1 MKDEIGEKDVAVDMQ
16 SSCRQCHSV
25 DSALDREEK
34 RLKVVIISAVFP
46 PEPMVSAQT
55 SVQLAEELVRRGD
68 SVLVLAPYPNRPE
81 GELFDGYKRR
91 LYTTAASEQGYR
103 LTHCWS
109 FFSPHSTMVN
119 RFAENLSFGIT
130 SGLRLLVG
138 KRPDVIYS
146 NSWAVFATGI
156 VAFVAW
162 LRSIPLV
169 LSVQD
174 VYPESLESQG
184 RVAKRGRFFRLLRLC
199 DQTILR
205 SAKDIIVISEG
216 FRRLFEADRGIPS
229 QRLHVVPNWGNDHLL
244 QADPNAASAF
254 RQHLGIPAGAFVA
267 VYAGNV
273 GVASNAEMLVDVFAK
288 LKDQARIYLVIAGGG
303 SRLDA
308 CREKIA
314 QQNLDRVIIHSPW
327 KKEET
332 GPVLEMAD
340 LLLLPTKAEQSLM
353 SIPSKLISYFLAA
366 RPVLAAVLSGSD
378 TAMAVRDIGA
388 GWVVEPDSD
397 EPMVESIIAASEMSE
412 ESLKRMGLAGRTYAL
427 QNLTREANLPRVVQI
442 VESAAR

>member
-1 MKDEIGEKDVAVDMQ
+1 
-16 SSCRQCHSV
+16 
-25 DSALDREEK
+25 
-34 RLKVVIISAVFP
+34 
-46 PEPMVSAQT
+46 
-55 SVQLAEELVRRGD
+55 
-68 SVLVLAPYPNRPE
+68 
-81 GELFDGYKRR
+81 
-91 LYTTAASEQGYR
+91 
-103 LTHCWS
+103 
-109 FFSPHSTMVN
+109 
-119 RFAENLSFGIT
+119 
-130 SGLRLLVG
+130 
-138 KRPDVIYS
+138 
-146 NSWAVFATGI
+146 VFATGI